1 MATIRQYL
9 RNLKQFRTT
18 ILDIQADYVLSQEKE
33 IIKLNFYN
41 IDNQIGSD
49 GGDLK
54 SLNPKFTGFYSLSTE
69 LIASVENPLAPKK
82 AGEPY
87 NFVWTGDFAGNF
99 EVEVDS
105 SLTKIRIFS
114 TGTGSGK
121 KADFF
126 NDYINLFG
134 LPPKDQLWL
143 RNEIMKALQRQARKY
158 I

>member
-18 ILDIQADYVLSQEKE
+18 ILDTQRDFVLSQEKE
-33 IIKLNFYN
+33 IIKLNLTN
-41 IDNQIGSD
+41 IDQHIGSD
-49 GGDLK
+49 GGVLK
-54 SLNPKFTGFYSLSTE
+54 SLNSKYTGFYSLSTE
-69 LIASVENPLAPKK
+69 LFAQKKNLLAPKK

-87 NFVWTGDFAGNF
+87 NFIWTGAFAGNF

-114 TGTGSGK
+114 TGTGSGA

-126 NDYINLFG
+126 NDYTNLYG

-143 RNEIMKALQRQARKY
+143 RNEIMKALQKQARKY